1 MLRWAILQH
10 YEVCRTPLLDVTQ
23 SIAASF
29 ASMVNG
35 DERYVFDPATFWK
48 SPKFPKQPT
57 KRSIPRITA
66 IRFSASHRM

>member
-1 MLRWAILQH
+1 
-10 YEVCRTPLLDVTQ
+10 VCRTPLLDVTQ
-23 SIAASF
+23 SLRIAASF
-29 ASMVNG
+29 VSMGNG

-48 SPKFPKQPT
+48 SPKLPKQPT